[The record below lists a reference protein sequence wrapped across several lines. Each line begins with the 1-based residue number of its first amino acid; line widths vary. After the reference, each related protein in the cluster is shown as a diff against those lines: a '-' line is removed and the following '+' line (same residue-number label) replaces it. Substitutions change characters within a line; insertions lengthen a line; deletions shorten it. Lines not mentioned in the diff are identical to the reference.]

1 MNLIYDK
8 RLKSMLCPKCYGPAH
23 WTKEGLQCE
32 WEECGY
38 FYTTFAEDK
47 KVNIFQLELFDD
59 ILC

>member
-1 MNLIYDK
+1 
-8 RLKSMLCPKCYGPAH
+8 MLCPKCYGPAH